1 MRDLDM
7 GITMLREAKRDELKE
22 ANFYQDFAME
32 IQRSF
37 DYCASK
43 LQNANVSR
51 LLLTPLQEKRPGL
64 LSNLSNI
71 LGLPVREI
79 QFEEFMKVNEAFLP
93 LKEGKS
99 AVAIGAALNQE
110 NP

>member
-1 MRDLDM
+1 MMRDLDL
-7 GITMLREAKRDELKE
+7 GLKMLKSLPTGDKGEHLSV
-22 ANFYQDFAME
+22 YQDLSIE

-37 DYCASK
+37 DYCASN

-51 LLLTPLQEKRPGL
+51 LVLTPLLEKRPHL

-79 QFEEFMKVNEAFLP
+79 NYSEFLNVHGLP
-93 LKEGKS
+93 LEKES
-99 AVAIGAALNQE
+99 ASTFAIGAALNQ
-110 NP
+110 